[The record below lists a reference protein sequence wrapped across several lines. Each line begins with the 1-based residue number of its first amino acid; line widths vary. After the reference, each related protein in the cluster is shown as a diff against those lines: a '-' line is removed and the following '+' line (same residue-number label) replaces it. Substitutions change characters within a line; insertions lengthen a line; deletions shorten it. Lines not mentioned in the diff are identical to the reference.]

1 MGSFE
6 LVDINI
12 STIGKHFFEND
23 LENSKE
29 IVIVIQIKI
38 NINLDNYKLH
48 VNIPLAQVNFT
59 I

>member
-1 MGSFE
+1 M
-6 LVDINI
+6 DINI
-12 STIGKHFFEND
+12 STIGKHFFFEND